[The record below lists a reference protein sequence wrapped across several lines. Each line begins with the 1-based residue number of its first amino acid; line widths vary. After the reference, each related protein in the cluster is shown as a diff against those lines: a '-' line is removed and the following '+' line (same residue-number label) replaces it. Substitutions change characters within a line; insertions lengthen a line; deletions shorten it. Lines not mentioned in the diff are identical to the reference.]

1 MLYITKPCP
10 VCHETSTIHIEEEK
24 FERWVSGELIQK
36 VWPHMTPDDR
46 ELLITGTHPACWEK
60 IFGR

>member
-1 MLYITKPCP
+1 L
-10 VCHETSTIHIEEEK
+10 EDEK
-24 FERWVSGELIQK
+24 YRRWIAGELVQR

-60 IFGR
+60 IFEGVE